1 MHLFSLFNENNNKQQ
16 QQQQQQQTAAHDGT
30 RRMTMR

>member
-16 QQQQQQQTAAHDGT
+16 QQQQQQTTAHDGT